1 MTGGIIKT
9 LMKWGP
15 VLIAAVMAASETW
28 SEQKKEE
35 RIDDIESRL
44 NKLEDNEENEEEES

>member
-1 MTGGIIKT
+1 MAGGIVKT

-44 NKLEDNEENEEEES
+44 NKLENNEEEEES